1 MIGSVQDPLLLQDGE
16 KALWC
21 DEPLAA
27 LSGAGIKVLDNYP
40 TNSADLNAIEN
51 AWALLRSRLADT
63 QPAAREHRGQF
74 IVRLRNACAWVN
86 SNQAS
91 ALRYYAANLKEHADD
106 VVLMEG

>member
-74 IVRLRNACAWVN
+74 IVRLRSACASV
-86 SNQAS
+86 SNYQAS